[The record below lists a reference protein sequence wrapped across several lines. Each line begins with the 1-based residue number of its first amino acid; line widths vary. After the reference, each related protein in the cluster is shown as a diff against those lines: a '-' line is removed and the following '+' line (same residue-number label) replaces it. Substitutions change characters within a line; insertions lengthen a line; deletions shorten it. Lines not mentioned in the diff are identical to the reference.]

1 MSQQGTLQD
10 LHILAPAMTQVDD
23 KAGGK
28 SRQLAWLT
36 DKEHYVNLQKA
47 TPRGSPSVSY
57 THLTLPTNREV

>member
-1 MSQQGTLQD
+1 MSQQGALQD

-47 TPRGSPSVSY
+47 TPRGSP
-57 THLTLPTNREV
+57 